1 VRAQLT
7 AQELAR
13 PKTVVHRGAEWEI
26 SMPRTHYRWGRLVAL
41 SDKNDNDYDPVT
53 ATVCGVGVYRVLD
66 GGSGEHAPFHVHV
79 RLVKRGALAKTA
91 LSNATS
97 HGSTFEAMA
106 FQRDFESVQVYI
118 VGSEYAILVEQERL
132 AREQAAQQQAA
143 QEQRDRDREQR
154 EREQREREQREQR
167 ERQRQQREA
176 DDEWDDEWWDDERQ
190 RSHQMEVARAA
201 KRERRRME
209 VADTTVVD
217 LTADDAAVAVSEDK
231 VPSPDPEGRTG
242 KCVVCWEGKSNIAAV
257 PCGHMAVCEACAT
270 SCGFLTRAHRTC
282 FVCREKVVRTLKVFI
297 P

>member
-1 VRAQLT
+1 MRLCAQLT

-53 ATVCGVGVYRVLD
+53 ATVCGVGVYRVLNRVLD

-91 LSNATS
+91 LSHATS

-118 VGSEYAILVEQERL
+118 VGSEYALLVEQERL

-143 QEQRDRDREQR
+143 QEQRDRDREREQQQQRDR
-154 EREQREREQREQR
+154 ERQ
-167 ERQRQQREA
+167 RQRQQREA
-176 DDEWDDEWWDDERQ
+176 DDEADDEWQ
-190 RSHQMEVARAA
+190 RSQAA
-201 KRERRRME
+201 KRERRRTE
-209 VADTTVVD
+209 VGDTTVVD

-231 VPSPDPEGRTG
+231 KVPSPDPEGRTG
-242 KCVVCWEGKSNIAAV
+242 KCVVCWEGNSNIAAV